1 MHRDRIILALFS
13 LTLAFGAAMS
23 CTDSEPIGP
32 SVTPIQTTGQAGSSG
47 SAGSTGLAGS
57 TTGAAGMTGAAGSVA
72 GLAGTTGTAGSMT
85 GAAGSAAGAA
95 GSAGMTGAAGSS
107 VDAGTDA
114 GAVLSFAKDI
124 EPIVTTKCGPCHL
137 KAGPDGNLQLMMGMG
152 FASLVT
158 NGSASTTACKL
169 LDASKKRVVPGNPMT
184 SMFYIK
190 LTATAASLTTNT
202 CGALM
207 PKTGT
212 APTTIEK
219 NKIRDWIMGGANP

>member
-1 MHRDRIILALFS
+1 MHRDRITLALFS
-13 LTLAFGAAMS
+13 LTLGLGAAMS

-32 SVTPIQTTGQAGSSG
+32 SLNPVQTGVGGNNGTGV
-47 SAGSTGLAGS
+47 AGS
-57 TTGAAGMTGAAGSVA
+57 TTGAAGMTGAAGSAA
-72 GLAGTTGTAGSMT
+72 GLAGTTGTAGSMAGAA
-85 GAAGSAAGAA
+85 GAAGSADGAA

-107 VDAGTDA
+107 VDAGADA

-158 NGSASTTACKL
+158 NGSVTTTACKL
-169 LDASKKRVVPGNPMT
+169 LDASKKRVVPGSPTT

-190 LTATAASLTTNT
+190 LTTTAASLTTNT
-202 CGALM
+202 CGASM
-207 PKTGT
+207 PKMGT